1 MDAYLVPARTRLETL
16 VCEVELLDAERAGL
30 LLVIV
35 EDERVLYAF
44 RHDVECVARSG
55 RRRVGRA
62 QAKGGVECAVK
73 PV

>member
-35 EDERVLYAF
+35 ENKRVLHAF
-44 RHDVECVARSG
+44 RHDVWCLTRFVRW
-55 RRRVGRA
+55 RVMRGA
-62 QAKGGVECAVK
+62 SEG
-73 PV
+73 